1 MSHPSLVRFSSTFRR
16 IIRAGFLGCLV
27 VLAACE
33 PDNKPCTA
41 CPPLEGRYDVSFE
54 STTTTG
60 SCQGVNPPGEGTLEL
75 SRRGAAL
82 SGSFPPY
89 EALTGTIYASGDFT
103 LSGSGR
109 GDGGTPSDRVSI
121 RGTYR
126 ADVRDGGVTTLD
138 GTWLEV
144 SQRSSP
150 SGPTTC
156 SLHRAFTGT
165 RRR

>member
-1 MSHPSLVRFSSTFRR
+1 MSHTSVVRFFSALRR
-16 IIRAGFLGCLV
+16 TVGPGLLGGLA

-54 STTTTG
+54 STSTTG
-60 SCQGVNPPGEGTLEL
+60 SCQGVNPPSEGTLQL
-75 SRRGAAL
+75 SRRGSAL
-82 SGSFPPY
+82 GGSFPPY
-89 EALTGTIYASGDFT
+89 EALTGTLYASGDFT

-121 RGTYR
+121 RGSYR

-165 RRR
+165 RQ